1 MGFLNQAKDPDEIIT
16 IGFDYSGVT
25 SIAPTSPTISIGVRW
40 GSETVP
46 TLVASGA
53 PFITGTTVFQRFTG
67 GASLHD
73 YNLKCLAT
81 VSTGDRFA
89 VDCILPVRT
98 RPL

>member
-1 MGFLNQAKDPDEIIT
+1 MGFLSEPKDPDEIIT
-16 IGFDYSGVT
+16 VGFDYSGVT
-25 SIAPTSPTISIGVRW
+25 SVAPTSPAISIGVRW

-46 TLVASGA
+46 SLAASGA
-53 PFITGTTVFQRFTG
+53 PIIDGTMIYQRFTG
-67 GASLHD
+67 GATMHD

-89 VDCILPVRT
+89 VDCVLPVRT